1 MYGTLS
7 DAEVS
12 RWLNDLPARV
22 HLVRMQRHLTLRQAG
37 EQIGMD
43 YADLSRFENGLHD
56 PQLSTLRKLAKW
68 LSEDPYA

>member
-1 MYGTLS
+1 M
-7 DAEVS
+7 EV
-12 RWLNDLPARV
+12 
-22 HLVRMQRHLTLRQAG
+22 G
-37 EQIGMD
+37 EQIGIA